1 MVLFMQGKKPE
12 EATIDEVLA
21 AIEFVDKKN
30 REGHIRRFTGNDY
43 TKDLE
48 SGNVVMSQAYS
59 GDVIQLQKTKKNLR
73 FSIPEQGAVLWSD
86 NMMIP
91 QKPRTAY
98 GAETFINYVYEPEV
112 AAKIAAEV
120 NYVTPVKGVKE
131 VLAKSDPKLAE
142 DPLIFPDSETLGR
155 LSGYPNLTVEE
166 EQQMNEAYEQVV
178 GG

>member
-1 MVLFMQGKKPE
+1 
-12 EATIDEVLA
+12 
-21 AIEFVDKKN
+21 
-30 REGHIRRFTGNDY
+30 
-43 TKDLE
+43 
-48 SGNVVMSQAYS
+48 MSQAYS

-131 VLAKSDPKLAE
+131 VPRQERPQARE
-142 DPLIFPDSETLGR
+142 DPSSSRRRTCR
-155 LSGYPNLTVEE
+155 LSGYPNLSVEE
-166 EQQMNEAYEQVV
+166 EQQMNALRAVV
-178 GG
+178 GA